1 MCALYAETL
10 DWGEISRQRIPEA
23 RSNKCLHRNLGF
35 PIYTWNLSTFTGEIS
50 PLLHPPFNRCF
61 QICWQSSCRSDIHC
75 WLLVRAI
82 MIILAYSQQT
92 NVLRTQILHHST
104 QYRHRKCHSFDLSFR
119 CITPLS
125 CECRPFHISAAATF
139 SLFHVGAL
147 ATTLVP
153 PLSYWYFHYHFFYM
167 LVLWLPLSF

>member
-1 MCALYAETL
+1 MLKRSTGVKFHAKEFLKREAINVFT
-10 DWGEISRQRIPEA
+10 EIWVSP
-23 RSNKCLHRNLGF
+23 F
-35 PIYTWNLSTFTGEIS
+35 YTWNLSTFMGEIS

-104 QYRHRKCHSFDLSFR
+104 QYRHRKCHSFDLPFR

-125 CECRPFHISAAATF
+125 CECRPFHDSAAATF

>member
-1 MCALYAETL
+1 MSSEK
-10 DWGEISRQRIPEA
+10 S
-23 RSNKCLHRNLGF
+23 GF
-35 PIYTWNLSTFTGEIS
+35 PPFTHEICPHSRVKSPPFYILLSTGAS
-50 PLLHPPFNRCF
+50 RY
-61 QICWQSSCRSDIHC
+61 CWQSSCRSDIHC

-82 MIILAYSQQT
+82 MIILANSQQT
-92 NVLRTQILHHST
+92 NVLRTPILHNST

-119 CITPLS
+119 CTTPLS
-125 CECRPFHISAAATF
+125 CECRPFHVSAAATF

-167 LVLWLPLSF
+167 LVLRLPFSF